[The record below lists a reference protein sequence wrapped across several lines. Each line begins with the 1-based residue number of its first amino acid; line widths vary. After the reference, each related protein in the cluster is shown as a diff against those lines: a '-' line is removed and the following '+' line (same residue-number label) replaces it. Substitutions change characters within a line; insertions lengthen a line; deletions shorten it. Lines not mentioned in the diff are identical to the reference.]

1 MRLLILAAFFV
12 SVVNCMKLEISI
24 KPLQD
29 DGKAV
34 GESACESEFYKEE
47 CLKGDKIYKTYANKT
62 LRYCENECK
71 LDMECKAFF
80 THKYDCFLTKIPLA
94 ITGPRSTVQLT
105 SSLGIAGPV
114 AKLLVP
120 DQPVGVYKSSVGKNP
135 PDCSE
140 FHFED
145 CDPTPNEEVD
155 FQTKRNELLC
165 AKKCNDYKH
174 DGGTTECNSFAYGY
188 NKNAT
193 ESHKGCYTTEH
204 NVMDFMR
211 KKCKYKRGRV
221 DLEAQDAGN
230 FEFMESCLEN
240 DKYLCKRG
248 DCKIDFLEPIE
259 DKTRRFKDEVTCQRE
274 CGGTTY
280 DVPWSDP
287 IIRIPCT
294 HYRWT
299 IPKITGAEG
308 LCQLY
313 YVKEDKNNTGR
324 KIPKYD
330 CDMFAAAADPYAA
343 LNQADGTFE
352 IKHQEKLDECKAG
365 GAKNN
370 ETHVVGNDTEI
381 DEIVCTKK
389 FRVKH
394 ATEGKPV
401 EGATIK
407 WHLDHLKGTDQTGKT
422 DWFGEFEVNL
432 TAKNVEEFDFMKIVV
447 SKEGFDDQ
455 EIAEVPIKGDWCE
468 QSVLI
473 ALNPKSKDGRIIL
486 AWDKNVPTD
495 IDLYLIEFA
504 QKQIDCKISYEQ
516 MTADCSN
523 NTLDID
529 NQKGGPNG
537 PETITVKDLDKAKT
551 YMVLAHKF
559 SSENTGHFCGSGA
572 RVAVCVGNQGCKQH
586 YSIPKKCFEK
596 SSVWLV
602 GCFKGTTGPGDMKV
616 IDKLIANDD
625 QTIIPKVSPLP
636 SISECGY

>member
-12 SVVNCMKLEISI
+12 SVVKCMKLEISI

-29 DGKAV
+29 DGEAV
-34 GESACESEFYKEE
+34 GESACESEFFKEE
-47 CLKGDKIYKTYANKT
+47 CSKGDKIYKSYVHVI
-62 LRYCENECK
+62 LSYCENECR
-71 LDMECKAFF
+71 LDKECKSFF
-80 THKYDCFLTKIPLA
+80 MHKYDCFLTKIPV
-94 ITGPRSTVQLT
+94 TNPGPKSSIQTT
-105 SSLGIAGPV
+105 KSLGIAGPL
-114 AKLLVP
+114 AKLLIVSA
-120 DQPVGVYKSSVGKNP
+120 QPVGNYKSSVGKDS
-135 PDCSE
+135 PDCHE
-140 FHFED
+140 FHFEE
-145 CDPTPNEEVD
+145 CEETTSNEASYLPSRRQE
-155 FQTKRNELLC
+155 EC
-165 AKKCNDYKH
+165 MAKCTDTVAASQKH
-174 DGGTTECNSFAYGY
+174 ECHSFAYAYGV
-188 NKNAT
+188 N
-193 ESHKGCYTTEH
+193 ESSPLKPKGCFISEQH
-204 NVMDFMR
+204 VMDFML
-211 KKCKYKRGRV
+211 KKCKYKRGRI
-221 DLEAQDAGN
+221 DMEAINNGIFDSMKKCVLDR
-230 FEFMESCLEN
+230 EKICR
-240 DKYLCKRG
+240 RG
-248 DCKIDFLEPIE
+248 DCKIDFLEPLPW
-259 DKTRRFKDEVTCQRE
+259 KTERTKDEEMCQMKCVNAFFE
-274 CGGTTY
+274 DFDTGEY
-280 DVPWSDP
+280 
-287 IIRIPCT
+287 IPCT
-294 HYRWT
+294 HYRWKT
-299 IPKITGAEG
+299 SEIDGADS
-308 LCQLY
+308 LCEFFY
-313 YVKEDKNNTGR
+313 EKKDMNNTGR
-324 KIPKYD
+324 RRSAYD
-330 CDMFAAAADPYAA
+330 CKWFAAQSDYALLKTENDTKVPIREAD
-343 LNQADGTFE
+343 LNKCKDGGTTYIVE
-352 IKHQEKLDECKAG
+352 NA
-365 GAKNN
+365 
-370 ETHVVGNDTEI
+370 NDTEI
-381 DEIVCTKK
+381 DEILCTKK
-389 FRVKH
+389 FRVIH
-394 ATEGKPV
+394 ATNGRPV
-401 EGATIK
+401 EGATVT

-455 EIAEVPIKGDWCE
+455 EMAEVSIKGASCE
-468 QSVLI
+468 QMLQI
-473 ALNPKSKDGRIIL
+473 PLNPKSKDGRIIL
-486 AWDKNVPTD
+486 TWDKRVPRD